1 MLKLRPYQEEI
12 SAKAV
17 DILKSK
23 KIVYLAMEVR
33 LGKTLTAL
41 SIAERFGAKNVLF
54 LTKKK
59 AVESG
64 TIQNDYN
71 LLAPSYSITITN
83 NESLHKVTGTFDLLV
98 SDEHHRNGSYP
109 KHNITTKEIK
119 KRYAHLPMIF
129 LSGTP
134 CIESASQLYHQF
146 WISNYSPFS
155 EYKTFYKWAVRFV
168 KEKYKYLYGKQI
180 RDYSDAKTEDI
191 MQMLNSYFFYYT
203 QEQADF
209 NTKIKENVINYQETP
224 LITKLKEQLLQNG
237 IIQSKTDNIL
247 ADTPAGLMTKLHQVE
262 SGTVITESGA
272 SYIIDKSKAFFVR
285 DYFEEKKIA
294 IFYYYQKELELLK
307 EVFGETLTTDL
318 TEFKTTKKSFC
329 IQQKTGSEAISLKE
343 ADALVYYNFG
353 FSGKDFVQGRDRM
366 TTKERAENNVYI
378 ILCKGGFNEKLY
390 KVVSQKKRYN
400 EAIFNKDYDRRTK
413 TTK

>member
-1 MLKLRPYQEEI
+1 MGLILRSYQEEI
-12 SAKAV
+12 AEQGLA
-17 DILKSK
+17 ILSK
-23 KIVYLAMEVR
+23 YKIVYLAMEVR
-33 LGKTLTAL
+33 CGKTLTAL
-41 SIAERFGAKNVLF
+41 SIAERYGAKNVLF

-83 NESLHKVTGTFDLLV
+83 NESLHKVTGTYDLLI
-98 SDEHHRNGSYP
+98 SDENHRTGSYP
-109 KHNITTKEIK
+109 KPNMMTKEIK
-119 KRYAHLPMIF
+119 ERFGHLPMIF

-134 CIESASQLYHQF
+134 CIESSSQLYHQF

-155 EYKTFYKWAVRFV
+155 EYKTFYKWAARYV

-191 MQMLNSYFFYYT
+191 MQVLNKYFIYYT
-203 QEQADF
+203 QEQAGF
-209 NTKIKENVINYQETP
+209 ETKIKENVIYYEETP
-224 LITKLKEQLLQNG
+224 RITKLKEQLLANG
-237 IIQSKTDNIL
+237 IIQSTTDNIL
-247 ADTPAGLMTKLHQVE
+247 ADTPAGLMTKLHQME

-272 SYIIDKSKAFFVR
+272 SYVIDKSKATFVR
-285 DYFEEKKIA
+285 DYFKGKKIA

-307 EVFGETLTTDL
+307 EIFSETLTTDFD
-318 TEFKTTKKSFC
+318 EFVNTDKNFC

-343 ADALVYYNFG
+343 ADALVYFSFG
-353 FSGKDFVQGRDRM
+353 FSGKDFVQGRNRM

-400 EAIFNKDYDRRTK
+400 EAIFNKDYFGNSK
-413 TTK
+413 

>member
-1 MLKLRPYQEEI
+1 MLILRPYQEEI
-12 SAKAV
+12 AEQGLA
-17 DILKSK
+17 ILSK
-23 KIVYLAMEVR
+23 YKIVYLAMEVR
-33 LGKTLTAL
+33 CGKTLTAL
-41 SIAERFGAKNVLF
+41 SIAERYGAKNVLF

-64 TIQNDYN
+64 TIQSDYN

-83 NESLHKVTGTFDLLV
+83 NESLHKVTGTFDLLI

-109 KHNITTKEIK
+109 KPNITTKEIK

-134 CIESASQLYHQF
+134 CIESTSQLYHQF
-146 WISNYSPFS
+146 WISNYSPFA
-155 EYKTFYKWAVRFV
+155 EYKTFYKWAVRYV

-191 MQMLNSYFFYYT
+191 MQVLNKYFIYYT
-203 QEQADF
+203 QEQAGF
-209 NTKIKENVINYQETP
+209 ESKIKENVIYYNETP
-224 LITKLKEQLLQNG
+224 FITKLKDQLLENG

-247 ADTPAGLMTKLHQVE
+247 ADTPAGLMTKLHQIE

-272 SYIIDKSKAFFVR
+272 SYVLDKNKAIFVR
-285 DYFEEKKIA
+285 DYFKGKKIA

-307 EVFGETLTTDL
+307 EVFGETLTTDFD
-318 TEFKTTKKSFC
+318 EFVSTDKNFC

-343 ADALVYYNFG
+343 ADALVYFSFG

-400 EAIFNKDYDRRTK
+400 EAIFNKDYDRRAKITK
-413 TTK
+413 

>member
-17 DILKSK
+17 DILKSE

-41 SIAERFGAKNVLF
+41 SIAERYGAKNVLF

-83 NESLHKVTGTFDLLV
+83 NESLHKVTGTFDLLI

-109 KHNITTKEIK
+109 KPNITTKEIK

-155 EYKTFYKWAVRFV
+155 EYKTFYKWVVRFV
-168 KEKYKYLYGKQI
+168 KEKYKHLYGKQI

-191 MQMLNSYFFYYT
+191 MQVLNKYFFYYT

-247 ADTPAGLMTKLHQVE
+247 ADTPAGLMTKLHQIE

-272 SYIIDKSKAFFVR
+272 SYIIDNSKAFFVR
-285 DYFEEKKIA
+285 DYFEGKKIA

-413 TTK
+413 TTN